1 MKSLERTA
9 GRPANRL
16 WAVVALTALAM
27 LATLVLLSAG
37 ARAASRPAA
46 STSAVVVK
54 VAKRGGFGKI
64 LTTVGGRTLYKHPN
78 GPCTGSC
85 LAIWPPLL
93 MPKGK
98 TVPRGIVG
106 LRTVLLAS
114 GRRQVTYRHR
124 RLYTF
129 VNDSGTSV
137 NGNGIAGFLVA
148 KVVS

>member
-1 MKSLERTA
+1 MSLERTA
-9 GRPANRL
+9 DRPMNRRR
-16 WAVVALTALAM
+16 VAIALAALLTLAM
-27 LATLVLLSAG
+27 LATVTSRAHAAAG
-37 ARAASRPAA
+37 TPA
-46 STSAVVVK
+46 TNSAVVVK

-78 GPCTGSC
+78 GPCTGGC
-85 LAIWPPLL
+85 LTIWPPLL
-93 MPKGK
+93 LPVGKTIPKGIK
-98 TVPRGIVG
+98 G
-106 LRTVLLAS
+106 LRAALLPS

-137 NGNGIAGFLVA
+137 TGNGVAGFLVA

>member
-1 MKSLERTA
+1 MSLERTA
-9 GRPANRL
+9 DRPMNRRR
-16 WAVVALTALAM
+16 VAIALAALLTLAM
-27 LATLVLLSAG
+27 LAMVTSRAHAAAG
-37 ARAASRPAA
+37 APA
-46 STSAVVVK
+46 TNSAVVVK

-78 GPCTGSC
+78 GPCTGGC
-85 LAIWPPLL
+85 LTIWPPLL
-93 MPKGK
+93 LPVGK
-98 TVPRGIVG
+98 TIKG
-106 LRTVLLAS
+106 LRAALLPS

-137 NGNGIAGFLVA
+137 TGNGVAGFLVA